1 MERFVVA
8 TGDNPSHLKEH
19 LPLFD
24 YIVTT
29 PYGMTLIDESL
40 HDRCICY
47 TNPFV
52 HTRHGEKRDY
62 DIYPI
67 PENGDLKIFWSDE
80 FWSFGRRFDHEWSRM
95 FTYYLGSWAAETQP
109 GGILL
114 DDWNPDHKWWACS
127 PKVYDEIHQG
137 IALQRVQWLREIEHG
152 LHAMGA
158 LKFPKAK
165 ILTNGLNNLDRSCR
179 YWEGVGNPWRPFDWV
194 RRKVVDGDWLYC
206 NSGDAGDWERTL
218 ALGEEKGL
226 AVGLGV
232 PDGEPVVD
240 PLGNPRIPLPTA

>member
-8 TGDNPSHLKEH
+8 TGDNPTKLEEW

-29 PYGMTLIDESL
+29 PYGMTLIDENL
-40 HDRCICY
+40 HDKCICY
-47 TNPFV
+47 TNPWV
-52 HTRHGEKRDY
+52 HPRFGEPREW

-67 PENGDLKIFWSDE
+67 PENGDLKIYWSPE
-80 FWSFGRRFDHEWSRM
+80 FWSFGRRFDHDWSRV
-95 FTYYLGSWAAETQP
+95 FTKALGLWATETQP

-114 DDWNPDHKWWACS
+114 DDWNPDHRWWTCS
-127 PKVYDEIHQG
+127 PEVYEEIHAG
-137 IALQRVQWLREIEHG
+137 IAIQRIQWLREIEHM

-158 LKFPKAK
+158 LKFKDTK
-165 ILTNGLNNLDRSCR
+165 ILTNGLSNIEQSGR
-179 YWEGVGNPWRPFDWV
+179 YWEGVCQPWRPVDWV
-194 RRKVVDGDWLYC
+194 RRKVEKNDWLYC
-206 NSGDAGDWERTL
+206 NTGDAGDWETTL

-226 AVGLGV
+226 LVGLGF

-240 PLGNPRIPLPTA
+240 PMGNPRIPIPE